1 MARSQTFY
9 TLRGY
14 VLSSTNEPLPNASI
28 RVFNLQTGTQANEN
42 GQYELVLEQGLHRI
56 SVSYLGFLTQTLE
69 VVIDQDKAQNFILE
83 SDDKLLSEVIINAKK
98 KDYSYEVI
106 KNVIENKEQWQ
117 NQYSNLFSKTYVKAT
132 EEIKQAK
139 KADKDENSNP
149 FLADTLPNLNY
160 FEAQIDRYL
169 GPSGKQKEERNG
181 IKKYGD
187 LSTLF
192 YTSSTDAGFDLY
204 ENLQSFNKLGENALV
219 SPFSTIGFI
228 SYKFKLLETYHNGE
242 RLVYRIEVKPKNIG
256 NALYEGEV
264 EVLDGL
270 WAIHKVSLRLSKKLL
285 IIYDQFS
292 LTQEYDL
299 IDNKRVIS
307 KESFHWRVKEGTEF
321 RIGESVVTHSDFK
334 FDSLYAKNFFGPE
347 IGNTTALA
355 YKRDSSYWE
364 SIRPAPLNPTERAV
378 VKANELQELR
388 LNSKEYLDSI
398 DAVYN
403 KVTFMKVLWS
413 GVGQIN
419 RSKKINWE
427 FGSLPSLLNP
437 VAIGGWRVQYR
448 LQVYKR
454 FEDRRALTI
463 TPYLNYGFL
472 NRDLRGQLTLE
483 YLYNAKKQSKLFFNA
498 GQGFDVINGSATI
511 SDVFRRNNFYI
522 NTGINLGHRTEL
534 FNGFYFNTDVQY
546 NNRKDFGDFRF
557 SRLGDELFKEN
568 VPAFFPTTNILKTNF
583 RIDYTPRQLYL
594 SEPNEKIVLGSKF
607 PTFSLRLNKGFQ
619 VENGL
624 NNGFTYTELNISQY
638 FNVGILGTSEYR
650 IGVGRFLDTTSL
662 APMDYQYQRGG
673 DPIWFSPSMYTY
685 QLIPQT
691 FSTTGWFFESHY
703 EHQFNGFL
711 TSKVPLLNKT
721 GINTLAG
728 GGFLYVPEQKY
739 QYSELYTG
747 ANSVFKLGKSR
758 FRIGAYYVVSQS
770 NKDGFKSGFKF
781 SFEPYNRDKNTWSF

>member
-149 FLADTLPNLNY
+149 FLSDTLPNLNY

-192 YTSSTDAGFDLY
+192 YTSSSDAGFDLY
-204 ENLQSFNKLGENALV
+204 ENLQSFKKLGENALV

-285 IIYDQFS
+285 IVYDQFS
-292 LTQEYDL
+292 LNQEYDL

-307 KESFHWRVKEGTEF
+307 KESFQWRVKEGTEF

-403 KVTFMKVLWS
+403 KVTFLKILWS
-413 GVGQIN
+413 GVGHIN

-437 VAIGGWRVQYR
+437 VAIGGWRIQYR
-448 LQVYKR
+448 LPVYKR

-534 FNGFYFNTDVQY
+534 FNGLYFNTDVLF

-568 VPAFFPTTNILKTNF
+568 NPAIFPTTNILKTNF

-624 NNGFTYTELNISQY
+624 NNGFTYTEFNISQY

-728 GGFLYVPEQKY
+728 GGLLYVPEQKY

-747 ANSVFKLGKSR
+747 TNRVFKLGKSR